1 MSYKQALVDRSN
13 SKNPQPLQALRQ
25 AGELD
30 QFLNQVEKESK
41 AQEDRLFQQVLAQ
54 DKEKGLSQPQRESR
68 ARSVARE
75 LVQQGLNDLA

>member
-1 MSYKQALVDRSN
+1 MSYKQVLVDRSN
-13 SKNPQPLQALRQ
+13 SKNPLPLQALQ
-25 AGELD
+25 KAGKLD

-41 AQEDRLFQQVLAQ
+41 AQEDRLFQQILAQ
-54 DKEKGLSQPQRESR
+54 DKEKGLSQQQKEGR